1 MTIRRFEGGRLVVA
15 SHNRHKVGE
24 IGDFLREFGVDA
36 ISAGDLGLPEPEET
50 GDTFTANAKLKALA
64 SATASGL
71 PALADDSGLAV
82 TALGGDPGIYSA
94 RWAGPAK
101 DFDLAMRLVH
111 EKLGDNP
118 DRTAAFIA
126 VLCLAWPDGH
136 TECFEGRCEGEI
148 VWPPRGDACF
158 GYDPVF
164 RPAGESRTFAEMEA
178 QEKHA
183 ISHRARAFDGLL
195 DHCFR

>member
-94 RWAGPAK
+94 RWA
-101 DFDLAMRLVH
+101 
-111 EKLGDNP
+111 
-118 DRTAAFIA
+118 
-126 VLCLAWPDGH
+126 
-136 TECFEGRCEGEI
+136 
-148 VWPPRGDACF
+148 
-158 GYDPVF
+158 
-164 RPAGESRTFAEMEA
+164 
-178 QEKHA
+178 
-183 ISHRARAFDGLL
+183 
-195 DHCFR
+195 